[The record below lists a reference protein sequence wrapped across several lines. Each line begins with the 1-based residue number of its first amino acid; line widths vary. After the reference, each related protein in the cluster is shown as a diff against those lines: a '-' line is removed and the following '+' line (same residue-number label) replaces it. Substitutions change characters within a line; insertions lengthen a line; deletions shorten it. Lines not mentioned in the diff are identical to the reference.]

1 MARVLK
7 SDAERLLTSV
17 SEDYVFRCC
26 DGSILGSLRELEAA
40 LVSMSDEVF
49 AFHSNDEKSDY
60 GNWVRDVVGDD
71 KLARDLAK
79 SSNRTQAAKCVTSRV
94 ASLDAKLT

>member
-7 SDAERLLTSV
+7 EDAERLLASV
-17 SEDYVFRCC
+17 PEDYVFRCC

-40 LVSMSDEVF
+40 LASMADEVF

-60 GNWVRDVVGDD
+60 SNWVRDVVGDD

-79 SSNRTQAAKCVTSRV
+79 SSNRTQAA
-94 ASLDAKLT
+94 